1 MDIANFV
8 LTFGPA
14 GLVVYSIG
22 KRLVASYKAGRT
34 VEREEE
40 LEAPA
45 RPRPPLPTHLMLRSR
60 AVAMVPNRNTW
71 EQRSYAAE
79 RPTERL
85 GTGIGNSVPALAK
98 HLGTLADDQL
108 LAELALV
115 VNADGSF
122 KYADSRIAKFIGGR
136 VEDRVA
142 QVREV
147 RGVVAP
153 PKKVATKEYPQRT
166 EAQALLRQQLGIGK

>member
-22 KRLVASYKAGRT
+22 KRLIAAQRAARRVRRT
-34 VEREEE
+34 ARA
-40 LEAPA
+40 APHRRA
-45 RPRPPLPTHLMLRSR
+45 RPPLPVHLMLRSR
-60 AVAMVPNRNTW
+60 GIATLSNENHR
-71 EQRSYAAE
+71 EQRSDAAE

-85 GTGIGNSVPALAK
+85 GTGGGNTVPALAE

-115 VNADGSF
+115 VTEAGAF
-122 KYADSRIAKFIGGR
+122 KYAESRIAKFIGGR
-136 VEDRVA
+136 VEDRIA
-142 QVREV
+142 QVRAV
-147 RGVVAP
+147 RGVPA
-153 PKKVATKEYPQRT
+153 
-166 EAQALLRQQLGIGK
+166 